1 MNSWEMGS
9 LDRDSSMWQV
19 GGREY
24 EAPALAVGVLSLL
37 GQLGGTSALS
47 ESIAPLSVDDYGQR
61 ALALQALARTAQSD
75 RRDLCGAAVGNLLFA
90 NELTQSTVLSLLL
103 PKADEEATLSSPLSC
118 LSYPPLTSAGPDI
131 LAVLTDLHAGFWLR
145 DLSLL
150 SDVIHKHALGCFKR
164 TKSAIQVRTVLRC

>member
-1 MNSWEMGS
+1 M
-9 LDRDSSMWQV
+9 
-19 GGREY
+19 
-24 EAPALAVGVLSLL
+24 
-37 GQLGGTSALS
+37 
-47 ESIAPLSVDDYGQR
+47 
-61 ALALQALARTAQSD
+61 
-75 RRDLCGAAVGNLLFA
+75 
-90 NELTQSTVLSLLL
+90 LSLLL